1 MYEGYGYDPYPPPGM
16 QFPPGAA
23 SSPGVVEWATSTST
37 SAAAVPPDGLSPSFA
52 VVGDPRFEADLARL
66 LGSAVEEVPVTVE
79 LPVPVP
85 VRGPG
90 GHRRRPPTPVRP
102 VTGGRRLDRLS
113 RLMVVVSVVV
123 VAAIGVLGAVI
134 TLAPLGHTA
143 GATSGPARWWPVLVQ
158 GPWVVASLSILRSS
172 LHRRR
177 ALHSWIVVTAFAG
190 LSMAL
195 SLTHAPMTV
204 QGVVVAVLP
213 AVATTACLHQLVR
226 QITLTRPPRRS
237 IPGPRR
243 EPSS

>member
-1 MYEGYGYDPYPPPGM
+1 M
-16 QFPPGAA
+16 QFPPGVA
-23 SSPGVVEWATSTST
+23 SPPGAVEWSTSN
-37 SAAAVPPDGLSPSFA
+37 AAVSPDGLSPSFA
-52 VVGDPRFEADLARL
+52 VVGDAQFEADLARL
-66 LGSAVEEVPVTVE
+66 LGNPAEEVPATVE
-79 LPVPVP
+79 LPAP

-90 GHRRRPPTPVRP
+90 SHRRRPPEAPLP
-102 VTGGRRLDRLS
+102 ATGARRLDRLS
-113 RLMVVVSVVV
+113 RTLVVVSVVL

-134 TLAPLGHTA
+134 TLAPLRHTA
-143 GATSGPARWWPVLVQ
+143 DATDGPARWWPVLVQ

-195 SLTHAPMTV
+195 SVSHASMTV

-237 IPGPRR
+237 IPGPRHDP
-243 EPSS
+243 PS

>member
-1 MYEGYGYDPYPPPGM
+1 MYEGYGYDPYPPPGTE
-16 QFPPGAA
+16 FPPNAA
-23 SSPGVVEWATSTST
+23 SFPPVAEWPPP
-37 SAAAVPPDGLSPSFA
+37 AAVAPPDGLSSSFA

-66 LGSAVEEVPVTVE
+66 LAGPAEEVPATVE
-79 LPVPVP
+79 LPAPAP

-90 GHRRRPPTPVRP
+90 SHRRRPLPPALP
-102 VTGGRRLDRLS
+102 VTGAGRLDRLS
-113 RLMVVVSVVV
+113 RTLVVVSVVL

-134 TLAPLGHTA
+134 TLAPLRHTA
-143 GATSGPARWWPVLVQ
+143 DAATGPARWWPVLVQ

-177 ALHSWIVVTAFAG
+177 ALHSWIVVAAFAG

-204 QGVVVAVLP
+204 AGVVVAVLP

-243 EPSS
+243 DTPS

>member
-16 QFPPGAA
+16 QFPPSVA
-23 SSPGVVEWATSTST
+23 SSPGVVEWSTSN
-37 SAAAVPPDGLSPSFA
+37 AAVSPDGLSPSFA
-52 VVGDPRFEADLARL
+52 VVGDPQFEADLARL
-66 LGSAVEEVPVTVE
+66 LAGPVEEIPATVE
-79 LPVPVP
+79 LPAPI
-85 VRGPG
+85 RGPG
-90 GHRRRPPTPVRP
+90 SHRRQPPQAVPP

-113 RLMVVVSVVV
+113 RTLVVVSVVL

-134 TLAPLGHTA
+134 TLAPLGHTG

-158 GPWVVASLSILRSS
+158 GPWLVASLSILRSS

-177 ALHSWIVVTAFAG
+177 ALHSWIVVAAFAG
-190 LSMAL
+190 LSMTL
-195 SLTHAPMTV
+195 SLTHAPMTL

-237 IPGPRR
+237 TPGQVRKP
-243 EPSS
+243 PP